1 MLIRKAPIM
10 ELDYKNYSVRIVHNP
25 NDVILRFTDNTSM
38 RIWEAR
44 LTERDFIE
52 VQILGG
58 MEFAVSVLKG
68 VLTSDSYTNS
78 YTITDFKDTPK
89 QLSFTVQYTPAHS
102 KQINL
107 DFVLPAIKRESANAD
122 VETIMK
128 RLASLEK
135 KVNDQ
140 AEQVESLQNDL
151 DEQAEKTSGYI
162 VLGGCPFT
170 IHEDIVNLMLGLINT
185 SDPITGHSYA
195 GANMVSILNEGRYYF
210 NSLRNLNNLK
220 FLKSCHT
227 LRIVNSEAK
236 DFSAISDMVSLT
248 SLSIVYSSANNN
260 ISDIKWITKL
270 TNLHTLTLFN
280 CTNLS
285 DISSLSQ
292 LKNLKTLD
300 IRGSGIKNTSM
311 LGSGVNISR

>member
-44 LTERDFIE
+44 VTERDFIE

-68 VLTSDSYTNS
+68 VLTSDSYT
-78 YTITDFKDTPK
+78 ITDFKDTPK
-89 QLSFTVQYTPAHS
+89 QLSFIVQYMPAHA

-195 GANMVSILNEGRYYF
+195 SGHLTEIVNSGRYYF
-210 NSLRNLNNLK
+210 NSLKLLNNLK

-227 LRIVNSEAK
+227 LRIVNAEAT

-311 LGSGVNISR
+311 LGSCVNITR

>member
-68 VLTSDSYTNS
+68 VLTSQTK

-89 QLSFTVQYTPAHS
+89 QLSFIVQYMPAHA

-128 RLASLEK
+128 RLVSLEK
-135 KVNDQ
+135 DLS
-140 AEQVESLQNDL
+140 EQKEVSLTLRNKL
-151 DEQAEKTSGYI
+151 DVQDEKASGYI

-185 SDPITGHSYA
+185 SDPVTGHSYA
-195 GANMVSILNEGRYYF
+195 SGHLTEIVNSGRYYF

-220 FLKSCHT
+220 FLKKCHT
-227 LRIVNSEAK
+227 LRIVNAEAK
-236 DFSAISDMVSLT
+236 DFSAISEMSALHT
-248 SLSIVYSSANNN
+248 LSIVYSSANNN
-260 ISDIKWITKL
+260 VSDIKWITKL